1 MFHSTKRKRIVLALL
16 TTLVLCFIWGNSCM
30 NGEASGAVS
39 DGLGAWLAKVFGE
52 VSITVIRKLAHF
64 SEFAALGFLLQWQR
78 ILWSRKS
85 AAEPI
90 LFGLLAAMADETIQ
104 LFTPGRA
111 SMVTDVWIDFGG
123 VLTGTALLLLLFRLF
138 IRKK

>member
-16 TTLVLCFIWGNSCM
+16 TALVLCFIWGNSCM
-30 NGEASGAVS
+30 SGETSGAVS
-39 DGLGAWLAKVFGE
+39 DGLGAWLAKVIGE

-85 AAEPI
+85 AAEAI

-104 LFTPGRA
+104 LFTPDRA

-123 VLTGTALLLLLFRLF
+123 VLAGTLLLLLLFSMR
-138 IRKK
+138 RKK